1 MASSPPSKVVMRSL
15 MRSALVVGALGC
27 VVTSIGAQ
35 PLRLIDTCPS
45 ELKPVESPAPAFPG
59 PAAFDYR
66 VTVSFVIDVGGAV
79 LVPRVKASRISIGG
93 TKRSPA
99 PPEFDSALVAALTKW
114 KYATRLRPCAATVEL
129 SFSD

>member
-1 MASSPPSKVVMRSL
+1 MTHSPPREVVMPTRG
-15 MRSALVVGALGC
+15 ALVAGALAC
-27 VVTSIGAQ
+27 VVAPIGAQ

-45 ELKPVESPAPAFPG
+45 ELKPVASPAPVFPQA
-59 PAAFDYR
+59 AAFDYH

-79 LVPRVKASRISIGG
+79 LVPRVKVSRISING
-93 TKRSPA
+93 TRKSPA

-114 KYATRLRPCAATVEL
+114 KYESRVRPCAATAEL